1 MTVTELHRYRNR
13 KRRALNRHLGIPNR
27 LPADVARKHLQRLKT
42 TMSWARIA
50 AESGCSAC
58 SLRQIA
64 DGRTTRINGVTHA
77 KIMAVQ
83 PAPTRDGGFYIDAI
97 GSVRRVRALMARGH
111 AQHTIA
117 TAANTTQYRISLLA
131 TGQQRMR
138 QKLADKIERAYQE
151 LADHDGT
158 STRAR
163 NLATSKGWQDPAFWE
178 DVDHIDDPNFD
189 PNATDSRTEALCAD
203 GIELVE
209 LQGYRPEFA
218 ARRLGV
224 QEATL
229 TQAIRRYKKQMEAA
243 A

>member
-1 MTVTELHRYRNR
+1 MTVTELHVYRNR

-27 LPADVARKHLQRLKT
+27 LPADTARQHLQKLKT
-42 TMSWARIA
+42 TMSWTRIA

-77 KIMAVQ
+77 KIMAAQ
-83 PAPTRDGGFYIDAI
+83 PAPTRDGGFYIDST

-111 AQHTIA
+111 SQDAIA
-117 TAANTTQYRISLLA
+117 AAADTVQCRVGYLA
-131 TGQQRMR
+131 RGQKRMR
-138 QKLADKIERAYQE
+138 QMLADKIERAYQQ
-151 LADHDGT
+151 LAGHDGT

-163 NLATSKGWQDPAFWE
+163 NLAASKGWQDPAYWE
-178 DVDHIDDPNFD
+178 DVDRIDDPTFD
-189 PNATDSRTEALCAD
+189 PNAIDSRTESLGAD
-203 GIELVE
+203 GIELIE
-209 LQGYRPEFA
+209 LQRYKPEFA

-224 QEATL
+224 QEDTL
-229 TQAIRRYKKQMEAA
+229 TQAIRRYKKQLEAA